1 MAMKY
6 LPNLLLAGIALASF
20 YSCEYDTFKDM
31 QPENVN
37 PTLVAPLINDTLT
50 IGDLVQREGEKS
62 TVKFDASGLSYVE
75 SYSQNLLPIKNLTGV
90 KKIEPPLSPSALSVA
105 AADLAIPHPV
115 LLEVQFVPGTN
126 LSKVLFTATEAKV
139 RIEFSASSAAPEDK
153 LKLKLGYGSE
163 TKEVEISKG
172 AYNDVDV
179 TEWLT
184 GKEIALQPGTSA
196 VDIDKLEVKVSEIT
210 EVTGDVELKLSF
222 WADGIDVQKA
232 YGKTLMDLSYNLG
245 GGVKLSQYTFDNTFS
260 AKMGLHD
267 IRFLVTVKKPRGF
280 HMVMKV
286 GSVVASNQKLVD
298 DDDLKAG
305 VNVQNQGTL
314 GAKDFQI
321 GQENDLPAEAD
332 SVVLELNA
340 QNSNVGDL
348 FGRGANSLL
357 LDQVSFEA
365 KGVEEGWIPL
375 GQTQNLGIKV
385 ESIMPFDGWIQSNA
399 IRQTMRIPSDVFG
412 QIGLDNAALAK
423 YRMENR
429 SIKLKFYTLNA
440 MPFNIY
446 ANFVFVDDKGAE
458 LYRLT
463 FDGKEKFSGTPSLP
477 MFIKAGQVQN
487 GRVTAPSEYSCEAP
501 ITVEQ
506 YEKIAA
512 SASALVAEYVFN
524 TPKAQEQE
532 RVQVYK
538 KDYLRLAVGIEAQM
552 AAINK

>member
-126 LSKVLFTATEAKV
+126 LSKVL
-139 RIEFSASSAAPEDK
+139 IEFSASSAAPEDK

-286 GSVVASNQKLVD
+286 GSVVASNQNLVD

-305 VNVQNQGTL
+305 INVQNQGTL

>member
-1 MAMKY
+1 M
-6 LPNLLLAGIALASF
+6 
-20 YSCEYDTFKDM
+20 
-31 QPENVN
+31 
-37 PTLVAPLINDTLT
+37 
-50 IGDLVQREGEKS
+50 
-62 TVKFDASGLSYVE
+62 
-75 SYSQNLLPIKNLTGV
+75 
-90 KKIEPPLSPSALSVA
+90 
-105 AADLAIPHPV
+105 
-115 LLEVQFVPGTN
+115 
-126 LSKVLFTATEAKV
+126 
-139 RIEFSASSAAPEDK
+139 
-153 LKLKLGYGSE
+153 
-163 TKEVEISKG
+163 
-172 AYNDVDV
+172 
-179 TEWLT
+179 
-184 GKEIALQPGTSA
+184 
-196 VDIDKLEVKVSEIT
+196 
-210 EVTGDVELKLSF
+210 
-222 WADGIDVQKA
+222 
-232 YGKTLMDLSYNLG
+232 
-245 GGVKLSQYTFDNTFS
+245 
-260 AKMGLHD
+260 
-267 IRFLVTVKKPRGF
+267 
-280 HMVMKV
+280 
-286 GSVVASNQKLVD
+286 
-298 DDDLKAG
+298 
-305 VNVQNQGTL
+305 
-314 GAKDFQI
+314 
-321 GQENDLPAEAD
+321 
-332 SVVLELNA
+332 
-340 QNSNVGDL
+340 GDL

-423 YRMENR
+423 YHMENR

-487 GRVTAPSEYSCEAP
+487 GKVTAPSEYSCEAP

>member
-1 MAMKY
+1 
-6 LPNLLLAGIALASF
+6 
-20 YSCEYDTFKDM
+20 
-31 QPENVN
+31 
-37 PTLVAPLINDTLT
+37 
-50 IGDLVQREGEKS
+50 
-62 TVKFDASGLSYVE
+62 VKFDASGLSYVE

-172 AYNDVDV
+172 EYNDVDV
-179 TEWLT
+179 TEWLS

-210 EVTGDVELKLSF
+210 EVTGDVKLKLSF

-267 IRFLVTVKKPRGF
+267 MRFLVTIKKPRGF

-286 GSVVASNQKLVD
+286 GSVVASNQNLVD

-305 VNVQNQGTL
+305 INVQNQGTL